1 MKLSLYEKS
10 YFFLS
15 SIFLTSL
22 VVGNMVGTTKFVS
35 IFSGIFVIPVGLL
48 AYPITF
54 LATDLI
60 CEVHGKKRA
69 EFLVWIGFFINVFML
84 LLMWLGHV
92 LPDVAGISANT
103 STFEGIY
110 KLFVANVFASMVA
123 YLGAQSID
131 VKLFHFWKDLTKGKH
146 LWLRNCGS
154 TLISQVV
161 DTSVIL
167 LILFYLKELGP
178 SVNSLATLWPLMLSS
193 YSFKVFFALLD
204 TPLFYLGTHLLKEA
218 IEKEQGLE
226 LG

>member
-1 MKLSLYEKS
+1 
-10 YFFLS
+10 
-15 SIFLTSL
+15 
-22 VVGNMVGTTKFVS
+22 
-35 IFSGIFVIPVGLL
+35 
-48 AYPITF
+48 
-54 LATDLI
+54 
-60 CEVHGKKRA
+60 
-69 EFLVWIGFFINVFML
+69 
-84 LLMWLGHV
+84 
-92 LPDVAGISANT
+92 
-103 STFEGIY
+103 
-110 KLFVANVFASMVA
+110 
-123 YLGAQSID
+123 
-131 VKLFHFWKDLTKGKH
+131 
-146 LWLRNCGS
+146 RNCGS